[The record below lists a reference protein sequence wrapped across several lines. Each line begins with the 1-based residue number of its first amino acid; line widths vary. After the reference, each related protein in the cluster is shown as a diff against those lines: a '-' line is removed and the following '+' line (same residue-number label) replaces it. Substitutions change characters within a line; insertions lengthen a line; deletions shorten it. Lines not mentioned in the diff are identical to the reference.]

1 VQLILQNDFDVVF
14 WQSPGFSC
22 SCILDSLCLIYFEE
36 MSDGMNEN
44 TRNNNESAGSGTTRP
59 RDGVVA
65 RLAVYTAPY
74 AKTFAAAF
82 FFMITASALN
92 VLPPW
97 LFKSVVDDVL
107 ISKNMTV
114 LNLLCVG
121 VVVIFTMKGVAL
133 FGQQYLMNWVGQRVV
148 MDIRVALYD
157 HMQRMSLR
165 VVHTSRVGELMS
177 RITGDVAT
185 LQSLVTNT
193 FVNLIVNGV
202 TFFGMLG
209 FIFYINWRLTLITV
223 TVLPAVAWLLT
234 FAGRSLRRAGHR
246 VQERLANLTAIVQ
259 EAFSAIRVVRAFA
272 TEELELARFRE
283 GNLENFDA
291 LLRAVRI
298 QAILAGV
305 IEVFL
310 IVALAVVFWF
320 GGRDV
325 LYNELTPGE
334 LVAFIGYI
342 AFMVQPIRVFMNG
355 MSSLQTGLA
364 ASERIFSVLDAPTE
378 TARGAHRDPGR
389 IEGRVTFEN
398 VSFSYVPGQEILKH
412 VDIEVPSGEKIAIVG
427 PTGSG
432 KSTLVDLIPRFYEP
446 TSGRVL
452 VDGRDVAELSLPM
465 FRRQIGIVPQ
475 ESVLMKGTMTFNI
488 AYGLPE
494 LLDRDPRRFE
504 SSMEIIREAARI
516 ADIDDFI
523 MSLPGAYETE
533 VGERGVTLSGGQ
545 RQRIAI
551 ARAVVRDP
559 RILILDEATS
569 SLDLEVE
576 RQVQEAM
583 NRAMAG
589 RTSFIIAHRLST
601 VRNADRI
608 LVLSDGEITQQGSHS
623 SLLREGGL
631 YARLYS
637 LQFEA
642 RGRSNEE

>member
-1 VQLILQNDFDVVF
+1 MAR
-14 WQSPGFSC
+14 
-22 SCILDSLCLIYFEE
+22 
-36 MSDGMNEN
+36 MSDGTNEHPH
-44 TRNNNESAGSGTTRP
+44 NEREGADSGTARSAGS
-59 RDGVVA
+59 VVP
-65 RLAVYTAPY
+65 RLAAYTAPY
-74 AKTFAAAF
+74 RRTFAAAV
-82 FFMITASALN
+82 FFMIGASGLN

-107 ISKNMTV
+107 ISKDMTV

-121 VVVIFTMKGVAL
+121 VVMIFTLKGMAL

-165 VVHTSRVGELMS
+165 VVHASRVGELMS
-177 RITGDVAT
+177 RITSDVAT
-185 LQSLVTNT
+185 LQNLVTST

-223 TVLPAVAWLLT
+223 AVLPAVAWLLT

-272 TEELELARFRE
+272 TEELELARFRD

-325 LYNELTPGE
+325 LKGQLSPGE

-355 MSSLQTGLA
+355 MNSLQTGLA
-364 ASERIFSVLDAPTE
+364 ASERIFSVLDTPTE
-378 TARGAHRDPGR
+378 ATSGARRSPGR
-389 IEGRVTFEN
+389 IRGHVTFED

-412 VDIEVPSGEKIAIVG
+412 VDLQVQSGERIAIVG

-432 KSTLVDLIPRFYEP
+432 KSTLADLIPRFYEP

-452 VDGRDVAELSLPM
+452 VDGQDVADLFLPALSK
-465 FRRQIGIVPQ
+465 QIGIVPQ
-475 ESVLMKGTMTFNI
+475 ESVLMKGTMAFNI
-488 AYGLPE
+488 AYGLPA
-494 LLDRDPRRFE
+494 LLDSSRA
-504 SSMEIIREAARI
+504 SMETIRGAAKV
-516 ADIDDFI
+516 AGIDDFI
-523 MSLPGAYETE
+523 MSLPGGYETE

-583 NRAMAG
+583 NRAMVG
-589 RTSFIIAHRLST
+589 RTSFVIAHRLST
-601 VRNADRI
+601 VRNAHRI
-608 LVLSDGEITQQGSHS
+608 LVLSEGKIVQQGSHQA
-623 SLLREGGL
+623 LLRQGGL
-631 YARLYS
+631 YARLYG

-642 RGRSNEE
+642 KEGKHSGL